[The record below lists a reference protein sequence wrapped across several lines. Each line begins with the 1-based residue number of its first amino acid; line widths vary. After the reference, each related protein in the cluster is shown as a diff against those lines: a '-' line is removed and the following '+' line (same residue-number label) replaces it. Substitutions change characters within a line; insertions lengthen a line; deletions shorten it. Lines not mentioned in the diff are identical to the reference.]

1 MAAIQLARRSCTSEG
16 EFFPTTR
23 VSVGCMT
30 NASSTDRAKAS
41 NPTQIRAQTWVYLW
55 RRTLQEFLRDGCV
68 DAAGALTFFAVLS
81 IFPAGL
87 AIVALIGVLADSEDV
102 LDRLLSL
109 LDEVAPGAV
118 TDTLR
123 IPLTEVAGASTAGL
137 TLIAAIVTAVWSASI
152 YVGAFGRV
160 LNRIHSV
167 QEGRPYWKRKLSQLG
182 VTTFLLLLVLIAV
195 SVVVLSGPVARV
207 VGDALNI
214 GETAL
219 AAWDIL
225 KWPLLAMAVVAM
237 ITVLY
242 KGTSNLKQPPLRW
255 LSLGALFAVVVLA
268 IASAGLVVY
277 VSNVADYNRTF
288 GALTGVIVF
297 LLWLFIINL
306 ALLLGAEFNAELER
320 GRQLQAGQ
328 KAEQSLQLP
337 LRDTTVSERT
347 QRSQEIT
354 EERGE
359 LLRRGKTLP
368 PRTDTLIKRGTRRV
382 RELWRRLT

>member
-1 MAAIQLARRSCTSEG
+1 MR
-16 EFFPTTR
+16 
-23 VSVGCMT
+23 
-30 NASSTDRAKAS
+30 NAPSTDRAKAS
-41 NPTQIRAQTWVYLW
+41 NPTQIRAQTWVYVW

-87 AIVALIGVLADSEDV
+87 AIVALVGVLADSEAV
-102 LDRLLSL
+102 LERLLSL

-137 TLIAAIVTAVWSASI
+137 TLIVAIVTAVWSASI

-160 LNRIHSV
+160 LNRIHGV
-167 QEGRPYWKRKLSQLG
+167 REGRPYWKRKPAQLG
-182 VTTFLLLLVLIAV
+182 VTISLLVLALLAV
-195 SVVVLSGPVARV
+195 SAVVLSGPVARV

-214 GETAL
+214 GSTAL
-219 AAWDIL
+219 DAWDIL
-225 KWPLLAMAVVAM
+225 KWPLLAAAVVAM

-242 KGTSNLKQPPLRW
+242 KGTSNLEQPPLRW
-255 LSLGALFAVVVLA
+255 LSLGALFAVIVLA
-268 IASAGLVVY
+268 LASTGLVIY
-277 VSNVADYNRTF
+277 VSNFADYNRTF

-328 KAEQSLQLP
+328 KAERSLQLP

-347 QRSQEIT
+347 EHSQEIT
-354 EERGE
+354 EERGA
-359 LLRRGKTLP
+359 LLRQGRTLP
-368 PRTDTLIKRGTRRV
+368 PRTDTLFRRGARLL
-382 RELWRRLT
+382 RELRRRLTRRL